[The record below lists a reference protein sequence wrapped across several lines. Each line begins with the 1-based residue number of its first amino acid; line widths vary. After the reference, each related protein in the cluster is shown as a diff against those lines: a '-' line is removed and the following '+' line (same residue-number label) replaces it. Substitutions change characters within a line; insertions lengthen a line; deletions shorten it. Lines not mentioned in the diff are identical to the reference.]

1 MRKEGY
7 NMAEHLKSVR
17 YQVGEFV
24 EEGQYGRTFKVPKE
38 LIQVTLYSYNIY
50 IYIIRYL

>member
-7 NMAEHLKSVR
+7 NCEQSGSK
-17 YQVGEFV
+17 FV